1 MSTPD
6 TATWD
11 PWDPETLARCES
23 CGGKLVRVADEAGL
37 RLHVG
42 HRLHD
47 IQRLTLWEF
56 FKVWVGV
63 L

>member
-1 MSTPD
+1 M
-6 TATWD
+6 
-11 PWDPETLARCES
+11 ARCES
-23 CGGKLVRVADEAGL
+23 CGGKLVRVTDEAGL
-37 RLHVG
+37 RLHMG

-47 IQRLTLWEF
+47 IERLSLWEF

>member
-1 MSTPD
+1 M
-6 TATWD
+6 
-11 PWDPETLARCES
+11 
-23 CGGKLVRVADEAGL
+23 VRVTDEAGL

-47 IQRLTLWEF
+47 IDRVSLWEF
-56 FKVWVGV
+56 FKILVGV